1 MEVYNM
7 IQNGDI
13 KSLESE
19 APENTIALR
28 EFHNWIKLSLIFE
41 SKRLS
46 NGNKLLDV
54 AVGRGGD
61 IAKWSKAKFRYVTGI
76 DSDRKA
82 IFEKYDFD
90 GAIKRFQNISKNI
103 ILVPKCYFWH
113 LSASDPNILN
123 LLNGKDRGAIYDVVS
138 CQFAFHYFVKEI
150 DIVLNMVSNKLR
162 KGGVFIGTA
171 SDGDLINKNI
181 NTGNVKL
188 PMLNINK
195 VNEETYE
202 YEMKTGKTSRETYF
216 EYRGALME
224 NFLYK
229 QHLIEKCEY
238 YGLQLVRILNFHEW
252 NLNYKGKELSKQ
264 EQAAS
269 FMNFSF
275 VFVKS

>member
-13 KSLESE
+13 NSLESE
-19 APENTIALR
+19 TPTNTIALR

-46 NGNKLLDV
+46 NGTKLLDL

-61 IAKWSKAKFRYVTGI
+61 IAKWSKARFRYVTGI
-76 DSDRKA
+76 DSDRKS

-90 GAIKRFQNISKNI
+90 GAIKRYQNISRNI
-103 ILVPKCYFWH
+103 ATVPKCFFWH
-113 LSASDPNILN
+113 LSVTDPNIIN
-123 LLNGKDRGAIYDVVS
+123 LLNGKDRGTVYDVVS
-138 CQFAFHYFVKEI
+138 CQFAFHYFVQEI
-150 DIVLNMVSNKLR
+150 DIVLDMIKNKLR

-171 SDGDLINKNI
+171 SDGDLISKNA
-181 NTGNVKL
+181 NVNL
-188 PMLNINK
+188 PILNINK
-195 VNEETYE
+195 VSDTSYE

-216 EYRGALME
+216 EYRGALTE

-229 QHLIEKCEY
+229 QFLIEKCEY
-238 YGLQLVRILNFHEW
+238 YGLQLVRMLNFHEW
-252 NLNYKGKELSKQ
+252 NLKYKGNELSKQ

>member
-13 KSLESE
+13 NSLESE
-19 APENTIALR
+19 TPTNTIALR

-46 NGNKLLDV
+46 NGTKLLDL

-61 IAKWSKAKFRYVTGI
+61 IAKWSKARFKYVTGI
-76 DSDRKA
+76 DSDRKS
-82 IFEKYDFD
+82 IFEKYNFD
-90 GAIKRFQNISKNI
+90 GAIKRYQNISRNTAT
-103 ILVPKCYFWH
+103 VPKCFFWH
-113 LSASDPNILN
+113 LSVTDPNIIN
-123 LLNGKDRGAIYDVVS
+123 LLNGKDRGTVYDVVS
-138 CQFAFHYFVKEI
+138 CQFAFHYFVQEI
-150 DIVLNMVSNKLR
+150 DMVLNMIKNKLR

-171 SDGDLINKNI
+171 SDGDLISKNTDV
-181 NTGNVKL
+181 NL
-188 PMLNINK
+188 PILNINK
-195 VNEETYE
+195 VSDTSYE

-216 EYRGALME
+216 EYRGALTE

-229 QHLIEKCEY
+229 QFLIEKCEY
-238 YGLQLVRILNFHEW
+238 YGLQLVRMLNFHEW
-252 NLNYKGKELSKQ
+252 NLNYKGTELSKQ